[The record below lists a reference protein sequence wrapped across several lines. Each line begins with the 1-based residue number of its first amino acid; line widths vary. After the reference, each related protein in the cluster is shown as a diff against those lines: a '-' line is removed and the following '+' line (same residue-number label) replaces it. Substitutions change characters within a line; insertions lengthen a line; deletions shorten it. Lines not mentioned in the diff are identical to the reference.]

1 MNNITSNGI
10 KILDIGCGKEKV
22 LGSIGIDF
30 NNSFADVLHNLN
42 HFPYPFE
49 DSEFDEV
56 HIRSTLFL
64 LENPVHVMEEVYR
77 ISKNHSRIVIVQPYF
92 RSVWNHVDPWIKNFG
107 TVHSF
112 AFYDPEDPICLRYKY
127 SQARFALKSVYFDEG
142 LSNTGLLKK
151 LIRKLANRW
160 PRKYELYFSHIFIL
174 DRITHHLIKL

>member
-1 MNNITSNGI
+1 M
-10 KILDIGCGKEKV
+10 KMLDIGCGDKKV
-22 LGSIGIDF
+22 DGAIGIDF
-30 NNSFADVLHNLN
+30 NKNIETDIMHDLTE
-42 HFPYPFE
+42 FPYPFK
-49 DSEFDEV
+49 DDEFDKV
-56 HIRSTLFL
+56 YILDTINL
-64 LENPVHVMEEVYR
+64 LDNPQKVMEEIYR
-77 ISKNHSRIVIVQPYF
+77 IIKKGGEVKVSQSYF
-92 RSVWNHVDPWIKNFG
+92 RSTWGHVDPLIKTFG